1 MEIQEKKLG
10 RVFRLKFTRGEN
22 FFDALHKFARE
33 KEIKEASL
41 FVLGAFEDARMI
53 TGFRSAEGYDV
64 SRRSLGQKR
73 EFFAFGTITW
83 PAKQPAAVE
92 EDVPWEEPQPYAHI
106 HMAVGPDVGEEQKEV
121 LVGHLSGA
129 LSIGILVDLYELL

>member
-1 MEIQEKKLG
+1 MEIQERKLG
-10 RVFRLKFTRGEN
+10 RVFRLKFARGEN
-22 FFDALHKFARE
+22 FFDTLHKFARDR
-33 KEIKEASL
+33 EIKEASL
-41 FVLGAFEDARMI
+41 FVLGAFEEGRMI

-64 SRRSLGQKR
+64 SRRPLGQKR
-73 EFFAFGTITW
+73 EFFAFGTLTW

-92 EDVPWEEPQPYAHI
+92 EDVPWDKPQPYAHI

-129 LSIGILVDLYELL
+129 LAVGMVVDLYELL